1 LISRPIPFFSVLNKT
16 PSKLGNNSII
26 YGVESKSWRCSLGVR
41 FSLYAISSASAI
53 EFVGVLLTGTGAQAV
68 RNIKRKVQ
76 K

>member
-1 LISRPIPFFSVLNKT
+1 MPFFSVLNTT

-41 FSLYAISSASAI
+41 FSQYAISSASDI
-53 EFVGVLLTGTGAQAV
+53 EFIGDLLTGAGAQAV
-68 RNIKRKVQ
+68 RKIIRKVQ